1 MAILTSVSDN
11 VVKQNFRLSDGKV
24 TIGRHPGCD
33 LHINDG
39 SVSRKHAMVDFRDDA
54 YYVQDLDS
62 RNGTFLNDAKI
73 TGPTKLSDGAQVK
86 ICDVVFTFQDEEGPK
101 TKSRESKK
109 SSSLE
114 SNTGQAFLRTIVLQD
129 IPSASTDSCVSQIE
143 RSSHSSQHH
152 QHVSAEHKLR
162 TLIKVARVLSESL
175 ERDEVL
181 ARILDFLF
189 EHFEE
194 ADRGFIILK
203 AADGSLLPLGCKT
216 RRPQDEEQI
225 RISKTIVNQVMKT
238 GCPVISS
245 DASADDRFD
254 LSQSVMDFQIRSIMC
269 APLINNKDEAIG
281 VVQLDTLRSSIVFT
295 EEDLELLATIGMQ
308 ASLTI
313 KKADLFEEAKR
324 SREMGQ
330 DLALAHE
337 LQSRFLPQKAPEVE
351 AYSFASF
358 YQPMQQVGGD
368 YFDYVELDDEH
379 VAIIL
384 ADVVGHGIAAAMLMA
399 KVSAES
405 RFALATTKS
414 ASAAMERLNNKLTD
428 MRLNRFVTL
437 VLCLLNTKTNTL
449 EIVNAGHMP
458 PVIRRFETGELEE
471 LPLDNSGVPVGILP
485 DFKYESS
492 KISIETGDVVILYT
506 DGLNE
511 AMDADGNQLTT
522 ERMLGEVHSSQA
534 KTPQAIKK
542 VICDE
547 VHRHMGVVKP
557 IDDMCLVCFGRERP

>member
-1 MAILTSVSDN
+1 MAILTSASDS
-11 VVKQNFRLSDGKV
+11 VKKQTFRLQEGSV

-39 SVSRKHAMVDFRDDA
+39 SVSRKHATVDFRDDA
-54 YYVQDLDS
+54 YYVEDLDS

-73 TGPTKLSDGAQVK
+73 DGPAKLYDGAQVK
-86 ICDVVFTFQDEEGPK
+86 ICDVVFTFLVSDGPK
-101 TKSRESKK
+101 TRAPQP
-109 SSSLE
+109 
-114 SNTGQAFLRTIVLQD
+114 TGPVVMAGTSGQSFLQTIVLQD
-129 IPSASTDSCVSQIE
+129 LPPLEADAHVAQIE
-143 RSSHSSQHH
+143 QSSHHSHRH
-152 QHVSAEHKLR
+152 KHVSAEHKLR
-162 TLIKVARVLSESL
+162 TLIKVAQVLSESL

-181 ARILDFLF
+181 SRILDFLF

-203 AADGSLLPLGCKT
+203 TSDGTLLPLGCKT

-225 RISKTIVNQVMKT
+225 RISKTIVNQVMET
-238 GCPVISS
+238 RCPVISS

-269 APLINNKDEAIG
+269 APLINSQDESIG

-295 EEDLELLATIGMQ
+295 EEDLELLATIAMQ

-313 KKADLFEEAKR
+313 QKADLFEEAKR
-324 SREMGQ
+324 SREMGH
-330 DLALAHE
+330 DLELAHE
-337 LQSRFLPQKAPEVE
+337 LQSRFLPQNPPKLE
-351 AYSFASF
+351 AYSFSSF
-358 YQPMQQVGGD
+358 YRPMQQVGGD
-368 YFDYVELDDEH
+368 YFDYVELDDDH
-379 VAIIL
+379 IAVIL

-405 RFALATTKS
+405 RYALATTKS
-414 ASAAMERLNNKLTD
+414 ASAAMEHLNNKLTD
-428 MRLNRFVTL
+428 MHLNRFVTL

-449 EIVNAGHMP
+449 EVVNAGHMS
-458 PVIRRFETGELEE
+458 PVIRRHATGELEE
-471 LPLDNSGVPVGILP
+471 LPLDDSGVPVGILP

-492 KISIETGDVVILYT
+492 KIGIEPGDVVILYT

-522 ERMLGEVHSSQA
+522 ERMLAEVHSSQA
-534 KTPQAIKK
+534 KTPSAINK

-547 VHRHMGVVKP
+547 VHRHMGVVNP
-557 IDDMCLVCFGRERP
+557 IDDMCLVCFGRELS

>member
-1 MAILTSVSDN
+1 MAILTSASDS
-11 VVKQNFRLSDGKV
+11 VQAKTFHLQERSV

-54 YYVQDLDS
+54 YYVKDLES
-62 RNGTFLNDAKI
+62 RNGTFLNDTKINGPAK
-73 TGPTKLSDGAQVK
+73 LYDGAQVK
-86 ICDVVFTFQDEEGPK
+86 ICDVVFTFQSSDGPG
-101 TKSRESKK
+101 TRAPKSTLPTSVTD
-109 SSSLE
+109 SSVQSILQ
-114 SNTGQAFLRTIVLQD
+114 SIVLQD
-129 IPSASTDSCVSQIE
+129 IPPTETDSRVAQIE
-143 RSSHSSQHH
+143 RSSYHSHRH

-175 ERDEVL
+175 SRDEVL

-194 ADRGFIILK
+194 ADRGFVILK
-203 AADGSLLPLGCKT
+203 TSDGTLLPLGCKT

-225 RISKTIVNQVMKT
+225 RISKTIVNQVMET

-269 APLINNKDEAIG
+269 APLINSQDESIG

-295 EEDLELLATIGMQ
+295 EEDLELLATIAMQ

-313 KKADLFEEAKR
+313 QKADLFEEAKR
-324 SREMGQ
+324 SRAIGQ

-337 LQSRFLPQKAPEVE
+337 LQSRFLPQKAPEVPS
-351 AYSFASF
+351 YSFSSF
-358 YQPMQQVGGD
+358 YRPMQHVGGD
-368 YFDYVELDDEH
+368 YFDYVELDDDH
-379 VAIIL
+379 VAVIV

-399 KVSAES
+399 KVSGES

-414 ASAAMERLNNKLTD
+414 AVAAMERLNNKLTE
-428 MRLNRFVTL
+428 MNLNRFVTL

-449 EIVNAGHMP
+449 EVVNAGHMP
-458 PVIRRFETGELEE
+458 PVIRRHQTGELEE
-471 LPLDNSGVPVGILP
+471 LPLDDSGVPVGILP
-485 DFKYESS
+485 GFKYEST
-492 KISIETGDVVILYT
+492 KVSIEPGDVVILYT

-511 AMDADGNQLTT
+511 AMDADGNQLSA
-522 ERMLGEVHSSQA
+522 ERMLAEVRSSQA
-534 KTPQAIKK
+534 KTPSAIKK

-547 VHRHMGVVKP
+547 VHRHMGMVNP
-557 IDDMCLVCFGRERP
+557 IDDMCLVCFGRELS

>member
-1 MAILTSVSDN
+1 MAILTSVSDS
-11 VVKQNFRLSDGKV
+11 VEKKTFRLAEGSV
-24 TIGRHPGCD
+24 TIGRHPECD

-39 SVSRKHAMVDFRDDA
+39 SVSRQHATVDFRDDA
-54 YYVQDLDS
+54 YYVEDLDS
-62 RNGTFLNDAKI
+62 RNGTFLNDTKIAGPAK
-73 TGPTKLSDGAQVK
+73 LYDGAQVK
-86 ICDVVFTFQDEEGPK
+86 ICDVVFTFQTSNGPR
-101 TKSRESKK
+101 TRAPQSTAPASRGDTFELSVLQ
-109 SSSLE
+109 SV
-114 SNTGQAFLRTIVLQD
+114 VLQD
-129 IPSASTDSCVSQIE
+129 VPPVETDSRVAQIE
-143 RSSHSSQHH
+143 RSSHHSLRH

-162 TLIKVARVLSESL
+162 TLIKVAQVLSESL
-175 ERDEVL
+175 KRDEVL

-203 AADGSLLPLGCKT
+203 TSDGSLLPLGCKT

-225 RISKTIVNQVMKT
+225 RISKTIVNQVMET
-238 GCPVISS
+238 GCPMISS

-269 APLINNKDEAIG
+269 APLINSQDESIG
-281 VVQLDTLRSSIVFT
+281 VVQLDSLRSSIVFT
-295 EEDLELLATIGMQ
+295 EEDLELLATIAMQ

-313 KKADLFEEAKR
+313 QKADLFEEAKR

-337 LQSRFLPQKAPEVE
+337 LQSRFLPQHAPKIE
-351 AYSFASF
+351 AYSFSSF
-358 YQPMQQVGGD
+358 YRPMQQVGGD
-368 YFDYVELDDEH
+368 YFDYVELDDDH
-379 VAIIL
+379 VAVII

-399 KVSAES
+399 KVSGES

-414 ASAAMERLNNKLTD
+414 AAAAMERLNNKLTQ
-428 MRLNRFVTL
+428 MHLNRFVTL
-437 VLCLLNTKTNTL
+437 VLCLMNTKTNTL
-449 EIVNAGHMP
+449 EVVNAGHMP
-458 PVIRRFETGELEE
+458 PVIRRHATGELEE
-471 LPLDNSGVPVGILP
+471 LPLEDSGVPVGILP

-492 KISIETGDVVILYT
+492 KVSIASGDVVILYT

-522 ERMLGEVHSSQA
+522 ERMLAEVHASQA
-534 KTPQAIKK
+534 KTPSAIKK

-557 IDDMCLVCFGRERP
+557 IDDMCLVCFGRELS